1 MFATEEKAVRWFES
15 WFWPT
20 GELSCF
26 RCGGLDVYRVKTG
39 KPMPYRCRDCKE
51 YFSLK
56 TCTLME
62 NSKLPLRI
70 WGWAIYLELTSL
82 KGVSSMKLHRDLGI
96 RQATAWHLLH
106 RIRQAFA
113 DLPEEKFH
121 GPVEV
126 DETYVGGKEKNKHAR
141 KKLREGRGTVG
152 KIPVA
157 GIKDRATNQVVARV
171 VDRTDQRTLFPF
183 IYRNAQVGSKVY
195 TDENRAY
202 DVVPNREAV
211 AHGVGE
217 YVRGQAHTNGIESFW
232 SMLKR
237 GYMGVYHYMSPKHLQ
252 RYVNAF
258 AGKHNIRDMDTIDQM
273 KETAGK
279 MIGKRLRYRDL
290 VSDDDFKTGV

>member
-1 MFATEEKAVRWFES
+1 
-15 WFWPT
+15 
-20 GELSCF
+20 
-26 RCGGLDVYRVKTG
+26 
-39 KPMPYRCRDCKE
+39 MPYRCRDCKE

-141 KKLREGRGTVG
+141 KKLRAGRGTIG

-157 GIKDRATNQVVARV
+157 GVKDRATNQVVARV
-171 VDRTDQRTLFPF
+171 VDRTDQGTLFPF
-183 IYRNAQVGSKVY
+183 IFRHAQVGSKVY

-258 AGKHNIRDMDTIDQM
+258 AGKHNIREMDTIDQM
-273 KETAGK
+273 EETAGK

-290 VSDDDFKTGV
+290 VSDDGFKTGV